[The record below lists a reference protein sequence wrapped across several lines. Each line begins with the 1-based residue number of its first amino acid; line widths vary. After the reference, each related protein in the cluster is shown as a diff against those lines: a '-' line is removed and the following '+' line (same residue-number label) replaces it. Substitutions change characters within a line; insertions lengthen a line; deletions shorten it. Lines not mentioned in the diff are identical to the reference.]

1 MLEFRC
7 SEKYS
12 ALKKIHYISPARFVG
27 SSFGS
32 LFFVGREKDVM
43 EIRKVQQ
50 KLLIVIRYVKFFLHD
65 KKFGIIKTFSL
76 KEIAV
81 ERA

>member
-1 MLEFRC
+1 
-7 SEKYS
+7 
-12 ALKKIHYISPARFVG
+12 
-27 SSFGS
+27 
-32 LFFVGREKDVM
+32 VGREKDVM

-50 KLLIVIRYVKFFLHD
+50 KLLIVIRYVKFFLHE